1 MARKNPRGRRRL
13 FIKTAAGG
21 LVRAAASAAIKHG
34 PRLYRAYKKYRSQ
47 PTKQW
52 GARLPK
58 QKLTERIVPDGTGS
72 SQSFVSFKK
81 KRWSYASKVIKGT
94 ECNLYQ
100 YTTPL
105 QVAGA
110 FGFQGTNIVPFM
122 TGTDMRYLANKIA
135 TLMGTNTALGMQYLT
150 GVLGSSNSPIN
161 TMKFVV
167 QECLVDI
174 FFTNNTSA
182 NCFLDLYD
190 IEAREDSTLA
200 PLTVWDNGMGDENAG
215 SRTQSTLYTT
225 PFQSQEFCSEFKIDK
240 VKKIELAQGR
250 SHRHRIKYMPNMV
263 IDMERALNSTNLS
276 KTTRYCIPVC
286 YGLPCNDSVSTGVVS
301 TNSVK
306 LDIIYQVQ
314 YKYNWQVMNA
324 KNFTYTSGL
333 SSAITLADIVDIGS
347 GLVATEATA

>member
-13 FIKTAAGG
+13 FIKSAAAGG

-34 PRLYRAYKKYRSQ
+34 PRLYNAYKKYRSQ

-52 GARLPK
+52 GARKP
-58 QKLTERIVPDGTGS
+58 KLTQKIVPDGTGS
-72 SQSFVSFKK
+72 SQSFVSFRK
-81 KRWSYASKVIKGT
+81 KRYPYASKVIKGT

-100 YTTPL
+100 ITNPL
-105 QVAGA
+105 QITAALGN
-110 FGFQGTNIVPFM
+110 QGTNVIPFM
-122 TGTDMRYLANKIA
+122 TGTDMRYLANKIDS
-135 TLMGTNTALGMQYLT
+135 LMGTTTSVGLQFLAGT
-150 GVLGSSNSPIN
+150 LGSSNSPIN

-167 QECLVDI
+167 QECIVDI
-174 FFTNNTSA
+174 FFTNNTTA

-200 PLTVWDNGMGDENAG
+200 PLTIWDAGMGDENNAT
-215 SRTQSTLYTT
+215 RPKETLYTT

-240 VKKIELAQGR
+240 VKKMELAQGR

-286 YGLPCNDSVSTGVVS
+286 YGLPCNDSVSTSVVT

-306 LDIIYQVQ
+306 LDVIYQVQ

-324 KNFTYTSGL
+324 KNFTYSSGISTSV
-333 SSAITLADIVDIGS
+333 TLADIIDIGS
-347 GLVATEATA
+347 GLVATETTA